1 MTDNIGFSFGR
12 DPVIISSTPRRS
24 LWRSWKQLSRF
35 QRNLMSMVT
44 AIGIVTIIYYWSVLK
59 LGVEPLVEIEK
70 NGLASEPAPVLSN
83 EEHHPQADAQIAQPD
98 HPQDNENNAV
108 MEDWVGQVAP
118 PEDPPNRGVEFP
130 PPSTDRQ
137 KAVVDAFMHAWNGYR
152 KFAWGHDHLKPVSG
166 SFKDWFH
173 LGLSITDSLD
183 TIYIMGLKEEFE
195 EAKGWVRDSL
205 KFNTYH
211 EVNLFEVTIRV
222 LGGLLSAYHLSGDRM
237 FLEKATDLGE
247 RLLPCFTKSPSGIP
261 YSDINLASQSA
272 HSPKWSPDSSTSEVT
287 TLQLEFRDLSRSTH
301 ESKFED
307 AAFKVSESVHNLP
320 KTDGLVPIFINPNTG
335 QFHSYTDIKLG
346 ARGDSYYEYLLKQW
360 IQTGKTIDF
369 LKDDYLEAVEGIKKW
384 LVRRTPKSD
393 LVFIGELKG
402 GTHDFVPKMDH
413 LVCYLPGT
421 LALGYHNGLP
431 EDHLKLAL
439 DLMETCYQTYA
450 QRPTFLAP
458 EISFFSFQEGGNVK
472 EDIYVKSNDA
482 HNLLRPE
489 FIESLWYLYQITGN
503 TTYQD
508 WGWNIFKAFEKYTK
522 VAHGFTSIGNVNNVR
537 DTKPRDMM
545 ESFFLSE
552 TIKYLYLLFSNDR
565 KLLDIDKYVINSEA
579 HPLPIHES

>member
-1 MTDNIGFSFGR
+1 MM
-12 DPVIISSTPRRS
+12 
-24 LWRSWKQLSRF
+24 QY
-35 QRNLMSMVT
+35 LMSMVT
-44 AIGIVTIIYYWSVLK
+44 AIGVVGVVAIIHYWSVLK
-59 LGVEPLVEIEK
+59 LGVEPLIEIEK
-70 NGLASEPAPVLSN
+70 NGLASEPAPVLAN
-83 EEHHPQADAQIAQPD
+83 EKLHPQDDAQIAQPD
-98 HPQDNENNAV
+98 HPQDNVV

-118 PEDPPNRGVEFP
+118 PEDLPNRGVEFP
-130 PPSTDRQ
+130 PPTTDRQ
-137 KAVVDAFMHAWNGYR
+137 RAVVGAFMHAWNGYR

-173 LGLSITDSLD
+173 LGLSITESLD
-183 TIYIMGLKEEFE
+183 TMYIMGLKEEFE

-237 FLEKATDLGE
+237 FLDKADVA
-247 RLLPCFTKSPSGIP
+247 F
-261 YSDINLASQSA
+261 N
-272 HSPKWSPDSSTSEVT
+272 V
-287 TLQLEFRDLSRSTH
+287 
-301 ESKFED
+301 SKY
-307 AAFKVSESVHNLP
+307 VHNLP
-320 KTDGLVPIFINPNTG
+320 KTNGLVPIYINPNTG
-335 QFHSYTDIKLG
+335 QFHYSEIKLG

-384 LVRRTPKSD
+384 LVRRTLKSD
-393 LVFIGELKG
+393 LLFIGELRG
-402 GTHDFVPKMDH
+402 RHYEFVPEMDH

-458 EISFFSFQEGGNVK
+458 ERSSFSIQSRRIVIDLD
-472 EDIYVKSNDA
+472 DIYVNSKDA

-508 WGWNIFKAFEKYTK
+508 WGWNIFKAFEKYSK
-522 VAHGFTSIGNVNNVR
+522 VAHGFTSIGNVNNVT
-537 DTKPRDMM
+537 DTKPRDIM
-545 ESFFLSE
+545 ETFFLSE

-565 KLLDIDKYVINSEA
+565 KLLDIDRYVINSEG
-579 HPLPIHES
+579 HPLPIRES